1 MQWMEAVSLAH
12 GLTLQLLQHCLT
24 WFKIIIVQWIQQREL
39 AKYVPVV

>member
-1 MQWMEAVSLAH
+1 MEAVSSAH
-12 GLTLQLLQHCLT
+12 VLTLQLVQHCLT